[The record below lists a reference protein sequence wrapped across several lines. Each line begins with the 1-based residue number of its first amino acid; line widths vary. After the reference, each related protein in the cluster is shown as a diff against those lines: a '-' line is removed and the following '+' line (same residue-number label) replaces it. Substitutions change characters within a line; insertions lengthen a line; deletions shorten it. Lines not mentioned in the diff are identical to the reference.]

1 MDGRGST
8 FESFA
13 ASHTIEPVQRV
24 CFLLRVKPD
33 RLDEY
38 KAAHQNVWPEMRDAL
53 TRHGWRNYSLFLKED
68 GLLVGYVE
76 VEDFQ
81 RSLAGMQTE
90 EVNAR
95 WQAAMTQF
103 FEPLTTGAADTS
115 LVTLEQVFYLP

>member
-1 MDGRGST
+1 
-8 FESFA
+8 
-13 ASHTIEPVQRV
+13 VQRV

-38 KAAHQNVWPEMRDAL
+38 KAAHRNVWPEMRDAL
-53 TRHGWRNYSLFLKED
+53 ARHGWHNYSLFLGAD

-81 RSLAGMQTE
+81 RSVAGMQTE

-95 WQAAMTQF
+95 WQAAMQEF
-103 FEPLTTGAADTS
+103 FEPLKTGAPDTS
-115 LVTLEQVFYLP
+115 LVTLEQVFHLQ